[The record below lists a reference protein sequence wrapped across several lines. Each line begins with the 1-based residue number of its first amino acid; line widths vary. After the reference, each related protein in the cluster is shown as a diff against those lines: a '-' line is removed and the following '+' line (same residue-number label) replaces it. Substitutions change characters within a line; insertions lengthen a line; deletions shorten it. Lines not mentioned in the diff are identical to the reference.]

1 MPARGSAAGVKAV
14 KVGRRAHCDR
24 VEVVRHQYVSE
35 QGHVEVVRGLVD
47 DSRDH
52 RAHLRLAYVYL
63 SELDVETAQRAMRDA
78 LRAFLEHHGVDP
90 GKYHETLTRAWIL
103 AVRHFMAKSPGT
115 ESADELIEKHP
126 EMLDPKI
133 MKTHYSTELL
143 FSPEARA
150 SFVDPDLDPIPR
162 YES

>member
-1 MPARGSAAGVKAV
+1 M
-14 KVGRRAHCDR
+14 KVSGP
-24 VEVVRHQYVSE
+24 SLLI
-35 QGHVEVVRGLVD
+35 GTHVLVVD
-47 DSRDH
+47 DDEDAR
-52 RAHLRLAYVYL
+52 HLLH
-63 SELDVETAQRAMRDA
+63 
-78 LRAFLEHHGVDP
+78 AFLEHHGVDP